1 MATAAAVAGSAP
13 ETAITPLNRALLTVA
28 VMGASV
34 IQILDSTIANVALP
48 HMQTSLGASLDT
60 VTWVL
65 TSYIIASA
73 IAMPITGWLADR
85 IGGRQLFLISVG
97 GFVIASMLCGLATN
111 LEEMVAFRVMQGISG
126 AFIAPLAQTVM
137 LDINP
142 PERHARA
149 MAIWGMGI
157 MVGPIMGPIIGGWL
171 TENYSWRW
179 CFYVNVPIGIATIAA
194 LWALLPHKPV
204 FRRKFD
210 HLGFWAL
217 AVGLGSLQLMLDRG
231 AQLDW
236 FDSWE
241 IRIEAAIATAAFW
254 VFAVQMAT
262 SKNALFAKKMLTN
275 RSFATSLFFMIV
287 IGVVMFAN
295 MALLPPMMQN
305 LYGYPVIDTGL
316 LLAPRGVGILL
327 SMAVAGRLV
336 GKVDARILV
345 GTGFS
350 IAAFSMWQMSQWSM
364 EMDWRPFAISGLVQ
378 GLGMGLVFIPLN
390 TLAFASLPATMHRWR
405 KPAQSVP
412 QRRRVGRH
420 IDRVYPAGQEYP
432 DQPQRPRFPY
442 HRIDDQQYR
451 CEHRRPLPG
460 PGRSG
465 TDDGRRAGQ
474 QTGGDDRLSRR
485 LLGDDVGHDRRDPAG
500 VPVAETQAGSTGR
513 PADGVTSPSAN
524 VSGPIIPRSARH

>member
-1 MATAAAVAGSAP
+1 MATAAAAGSASVLK
-13 ETAITPLNRALLTVA
+13 ITPINRGLLTVA
-28 VMGASV
+28 VMGASI
-34 IQILDSTIANVALP
+34 IQILDATIANVALP

-85 IGGRQLFLISVG
+85 IGGRQLFLLSVT
-97 GFVIASMLCGLATN
+97 GFVFASMLCGLATS
-111 LEEMVAFRVMQGISG
+111 LEEMVAFRVLQGISG
-126 AFIAPLAQTVM
+126 AFIAPMAQAVM

-157 MVGPIMGPIIGGWL
+157 MVGPIMGPIMGGWL

-194 LWALLPHKPV
+194 LWVLLPEKPV

-217 AVGLGSLQLMLDRG
+217 AVGLGSLQLLLDRG
-231 AQLDW
+231 TQLDW

-241 IRIEAAIATAAFW
+241 IRIEAAIAIAAFW
-254 VFAVQMAT
+254 IFAVQMAT
-262 SKNALFAKKMLTN
+262 SKTALFAREMLLN

-287 IGVVMFAN
+287 IGIVMFAN

-327 SMAVAGRLV
+327 SMAVAGRLL
-336 GKVDARILV
+336 GKVDARLLV
-345 GTGFS
+345 GAGFS
-350 IAAFSMWQMSQWSM
+350 TVALSMWQMTQWSM
-364 EMDWRPFAISGLVQ
+364 EMDWRPFMVSGLVQ
-378 GLGMGLVFIPLN
+378 GMGMGLVFIPLN
-390 TLAFASLPATMHRWR
+390 TLAFASLPPHLRTDGSSLLNLFRSIGA
-405 KPAQSVP
+405 SV
-412 QRRRVGRH
+412 G
-420 IDRVYPAGQEYP
+420 ISIA
-432 DQPQRPRFPY
+432 
-442 HRIDDQQYR
+442 
-451 CEHRRPLPG
+451 
-460 PGRSG
+460 S
-465 TDDGRRAGQ
+465 A
-474 QTGGDDRLSRR
+474 
-485 LLGDDVGHDRRDPAG
+485 LLGKNIQTSHSDLASHITGSTINNIDASTADRFQGLGDQAMVMANALINKQAAMIAYLDDFWAMMW
-500 VPVAETQAGSTGR
+500 VALAVIPLVLLLQKPKPGAQAG
-513 PADGVTSPSAN
+513 PLME
-524 VSGPIIPRSARH
+524 

>member
-1 MATAAAVAGSAP
+1 MATATAAGSASVLK
-13 ETAITPLNRALLTVA
+13 ITPINRALLTVA
-28 VMGASV
+28 VMGASI
-34 IQILDSTIANVALP
+34 IQILDATIANVALP

-85 IGGRQLFLISVG
+85 IGGRQLFLLSVS
-97 GFVIASMLCGLATN
+97 GFVFASMLCGLATS
-111 LEEMVAFRVMQGISG
+111 LEEMVAFRVLQGISG
-126 AFIAPLAQTVM
+126 AFIAPMAQTVM

-194 LWALLPHKPV
+194 LWVLLPEKPV

-217 AVGLGSLQLMLDRG
+217 AVGLGSLQLLLDRG
-231 AQLDW
+231 TQLDW

-241 IRIEAAIATAAFW
+241 IRIEAAIAIAAFW
-254 VFAVQMAT
+254 IFAVQMAT
-262 SKNALFAKKMLTN
+262 SKTALFAREMLLN

-287 IGVVMFAN
+287 IGIVMFAN

-327 SMAVAGRLV
+327 SMAVAGRLL
-336 GKVDARILV
+336 GKVDARLLV
-345 GTGFS
+345 GAGFS
-350 IAAFSMWQMSQWSM
+350 TVALSMWQMTQWSM
-364 EMDWRPFAISGLVQ
+364 EMDWRPFMVSGLVQ
-378 GLGMGLVFIPLN
+378 GMGMGLVFIPLN
-390 TLAFASLPATMHRWR
+390 TLAFASLPPRLRTDGSSLLNLFRSIGA
-405 KPAQSVP
+405 SV
-412 QRRRVGRH
+412 G
-420 IDRVYPAGQEYP
+420 ISIA
-432 DQPQRPRFPY
+432 
-442 HRIDDQQYR
+442 
-451 CEHRRPLPG
+451 
-460 PGRSG
+460 S
-465 TDDGRRAGQ
+465 
-474 QTGGDDRLSRR
+474 S
-485 LLGDDVGHDRRDPAG
+485 LLGKNIQTSHSDLASHITDSTINNIDASTADRFQGLGDQAMVMANALINKQAAMIAYLDDFWAMMW
-500 VPVAETQAGSTGR
+500 VALAVIPLVLLLQKPKPGAQAG
-513 PADGVTSPSAN
+513 PLME
-524 VSGPIIPRSARH
+524 

>member
-1 MATAAAVAGSAP
+1 MATAAAVVGSTP
-13 ETAITPLNRALLTVA
+13 EFNISPVNRALLTVA
-28 VMGASV
+28 VMGASI

-48 HMQTSLGASLDT
+48 HMQNSLGASLDS

-85 IGGRQLFLISVG
+85 IGGRQLFLTSVS
-97 GFVIASMLCGLATN
+97 GFVLASMLCGLATS
-111 LEEMVAFRVMQGISG
+111 LEEMVAFRILQGISG

-179 CFYVNVPIGIATIAA
+179 CFYVNVPIGIATITA
-194 LWALLPHKPV
+194 LWMLLPHKRV
-204 FRRKFD
+204 VRRKFD

-217 AVGLGSLQLMLDRG
+217 AVALGSLQLMLDRG
-231 AQLDW
+231 TQLDW

-241 IRIEAAIATAAFW
+241 IRLEAAIFVAAFW
-254 VFAVQMAT
+254 VFGVQMAT
-262 SKNALFAKKMLTN
+262 SKAGLFARAMLTN

-287 IGVVMFAN
+287 IGTVMFAN

-336 GKVDARILV
+336 GKVDARLLV
-345 GTGFS
+345 GTGFA

-364 EMDWRPFAISGLVQ
+364 EMDWQPFVISGLVQ
-378 GLGMGLVFIPLN
+378 GMGMGLVFIPLN
-390 TLAFASLPATMHRWR
+390 TMAFASLPPHLRTDG
-405 KPAQSVP
+405 SSLLNL
-412 QRRRVGRH
+412 
-420 IDRVYPAGQEYP
+420 
-432 DQPQRPRFPY
+432 F
-442 HRIDDQQYR
+442 
-451 CEHRRPLPG
+451 
-460 PGRSG
+460 RSIG
-465 TDDGRRAGQ
+465 ASIGISIA
-474 QTGGDDRLSRR
+474 SA
-485 LLGDDVGHDRRDPAG
+485 LLGRNIQTSHSDLASHI
-500 VPVAETQAGSTGR
+500 TGSTINNIAAST
-513 PADGVTSPSAN
+513 ADRFQGLGDQALMMVDALINQQAAMIAYLDDFWAMMWITLA
-524 VSGPIIPRSARH
+524 VIPLVLLLQKPKPGATAAPLME

>member
-1 MATAAAVAGSAP
+1 MATTAAVAGSAP
-13 ETAITPLNRALLTVA
+13 ENKLTPLNRGLLTLA
-28 VMGASV
+28 VMGASI

-85 IGGRQLFLISVG
+85 IGGRQLFLISVA
-97 GFVIASMLCGLATN
+97 GFVFASMLCGLATN
-111 LEEMVAFRVMQGISG
+111 LEEMVAFRVFQGISG
-126 AFIAPLAQTVM
+126 AFIAPLAQTVL

-157 MVGPIMGPIIGGWL
+157 MVGPILGPIIGGWL

-194 LWALLPHKPV
+194 LWALLPKKTV

-231 AQLDW
+231 TQLDW

-241 IRIEAAIATAAFW
+241 IRIEAALSIAAFW

-262 SKNALFAKKMLTN
+262 AKGALFAREMLTN
-275 RSFATSLFFMIV
+275 RSFATSLFFMIA
-287 IGVVMFAN
+287 IGIVMFAN

-327 SMAVAGRLV
+327 SMAIAGRLV
-336 GKVDARILV
+336 GKVDARLLV
-345 GTGFS
+345 GTGFLIVALS
-350 IAAFSMWQMSQWSM
+350 LWQMSQWSV
-364 EMDWRPFAISGLVQ
+364 EMDWHPFVISGLIQ

-390 TLAFASLPATMHRWR
+390 TLAFASLPPHLRTDG
-405 KPAQSVP
+405 SSLLNL
-412 QRRRVGRH
+412 
-420 IDRVYPAGQEYP
+420 
-432 DQPQRPRFPY
+432 F
-442 HRIDDQQYR
+442 
-451 CEHRRPLPG
+451 
-460 PGRSG
+460 RSIG
-465 TDDGRRAGQ
+465 ASIGISIA
-474 QTGGDDRLSRR
+474 SA
-485 LLGDDVGHDRRDPAG
+485 LLGRNIQTSHSDLASNV
-500 VPVAETQAGSTGR
+500 TGSTINNIDAST
-513 PADGVTSPSAN
+513 ADRFQGLGDQALMMADAIINKQAAMIAYLDDFRAMMWVTLA
-524 VSGPIIPRSARH
+524 VIPLVLLLQVPKAGAKAVPMME

>member
-1 MATAAAVAGSAP
+1 MATAAAVAGAP
-13 ETAITPLNRALLTVA
+13 PHVQMTSLRRALLTVA

-85 IGGRQLFLISVG
+85 IGGRQLFLISVS
-97 GFVIASMLCGLATN
+97 GFVLASMLCGLATN

-179 CFYVNVPIGIATIAA
+179 CFYVNVPIGIATISA

-231 AQLDW
+231 TQLDW

-262 SKNALFAKKMLTN
+262 SKNALFAKQMLTN

-287 IGVVMFAN
+287 IGIVMFAN

-345 GTGFS
+345 GTGFA

-364 EMDWRPFAISGLVQ
+364 EMDWRPFVISGLVQ

-390 TLAFASLPATMHRWR
+390 TLAFASLPATMRTDGASLLNLFR
-405 KPAQSVP
+405 SVGAS
-412 QRRRVGRH
+412 VG
-420 IDRVYPAGQEYP
+420 ISIA
-432 DQPQRPRFPY
+432 
-442 HRIDDQQYR
+442 
-451 CEHRRPLPG
+451 
-460 PGRSG
+460 S
-465 TDDGRRAGQ
+465 A
-474 QTGGDDRLSRR
+474 
-485 LLGDDVGHDRRDPAG
+485 LLGRNIQTSHSDLASHITGSTINTIDASTADRFQGLGDQALMMADALVNKQAAMIAYLDDYWAMMWVTIAVIPLVFLLQKPKPG
-500 VPVAETQAGSTGR
+500 TQAG
-513 PADGVTSPSAN
+513 PLME
-524 VSGPIIPRSARH
+524 

>member
-1 MATAAAVAGSAP
+1 MATTAAAAGSIP
-13 ETAITPLNRALLTVA
+13 EINITPLNRALLMVA
-28 VMGASV
+28 VMGASI

-48 HMQTSLGASLDT
+48 HMQTSLGASLDS

-97 GFVIASMLCGLATN
+97 GFVISSMLCGLATN
-111 LEEMVAFRVMQGISG
+111 LEEMVAFRVLQGISG

-157 MVGPIMGPIIGGWL
+157 MIGPIMGPIIGGWL

-179 CFYVNVPIGIATIAA
+179 CFYVNVPIGIATIGA
-194 LWALLPHKPV
+194 LWALLPEKPV

-217 AVGLGSLQLMLDRG
+217 AVGLGSLQLLLDRG
-231 AQLDW
+231 TQLDW

-241 IRIEAAIATAAFW
+241 IRIEAAISLAGFW
-254 VFAVQMAT
+254 IFVVQMAT
-262 SKNALFAKKMLTN
+262 SKTALFAKAMLMN

-287 IGVVMFAN
+287 IGIVMFAN

-316 LLAPRGVGILL
+316 LLAPRGVGILR
-327 SMAVAGRLV
+327 SMAIAGRLV
-336 GKVDARILV
+336 EKVDARLLV
-345 GTGFS
+345 AAGFS
-350 IAAFSMWQMSQWSM
+350 IAAFSMWQMTQWSVD
-364 EMDWRPFAISGLVQ
+364 MDWHPFVISGLVQ

-390 TLAFASLPATMHRWR
+390 TLAFASLPPHLRTDGASLLNLLRSVGASVGIAT
-405 KPAQSVP
+405 AS
-412 QRRRVGRH
+412 
-420 IDRVYPAGQEYP
+420 A
-432 DQPQRPRFPY
+432 
-442 HRIDDQQYR
+442 
-451 CEHRRPLPG
+451 
-460 PGRSG
+460 
-465 TDDGRRAGQ
+465 
-474 QTGGDDRLSRR
+474 
-485 LLGDDVGHDRRDPAG
+485 LLGRNIQTSHSDLASHITSSTINNIDASTADRFQGLGDQALMMADALINKQAAMIAYLDDFWAMMWITLAVIPLALLLQKPKPGAEA
-500 VPVAETQAGSTGR
+500 VPMME
-513 PADGVTSPSAN
+513 
-524 VSGPIIPRSARH
+524 

>member
-1 MATAAAVAGSAP
+1 MATTAAVAGSTP
-13 ETAITPLNRALLTVA
+13 EINITPLKRALLTVA
-28 VMGASV
+28 VMGASI

-85 IGGRQLFLISVG
+85 IGARQLFLISVA
-97 GFVIASMLCGLATN
+97 GFVLASMLCGLATN
-111 LEEMVAFRVMQGISG
+111 LEEMVAFRVLQGISG

-157 MVGPIMGPIIGGWL
+157 MIGPIMGPIIGGWL

-194 LWALLPHKPV
+194 LWVLLPGKPV

-217 AVGLGSLQLMLDRG
+217 AVGLGSLQLLLDRG
-231 AQLDW
+231 TQMDW

-241 IRIEAAIATAAFW
+241 IRIEAAIAIAAFW
-254 VFAVQMAT
+254 IFTVQMVTA
-262 SKNALFAKKMLTN
+262 KNALFAREMLAN
-275 RSFATSLFFMIV
+275 RSFATSLFFMIA
-287 IGVVMFAN
+287 IGIVMFAN

-336 GKVDARILV
+336 GKVDARLLV

-350 IAAFSMWQMSQWSM
+350 IAAFSMWQMTQWSM
-364 EMDWRPFAISGLVQ
+364 EMDWRPFVVSGLVQ
-378 GLGMGLVFIPLN
+378 GMGMGLVFIPLN
-390 TLAFASLPATMHRWR
+390 TLAFASLPPHLRTDGSSLLNLFRSIGA
-405 KPAQSVP
+405 SV
-412 QRRRVGRH
+412 G
-420 IDRVYPAGQEYP
+420 ISIA
-432 DQPQRPRFPY
+432 
-442 HRIDDQQYR
+442 
-451 CEHRRPLPG
+451 
-460 PGRSG
+460 S
-465 TDDGRRAGQ
+465 A
-474 QTGGDDRLSRR
+474 
-485 LLGDDVGHDRRDPAG
+485 LLGKNIQTSHSDLASNITSSTINNIDASTADRFQGLGDQAMVMANALINKQAAMIAYLDDFWAMMWITLAVIPLVLLLQKPKQGAKAG
-500 VPVAETQAGSTGR
+500 PLME
-513 PADGVTSPSAN
+513 
-524 VSGPIIPRSARH
+524 